1 MGLVMAA
8 CLLALEY
15 LVGARFQSRGV
26 FLLLM
31 VCAGTTVY
39 VGSMLLFARSFV
51 FQQIRD
57 IRRLIPGSAKLF
69 GAGAA

>member
-8 CLLALEY
+8 CLLALDY
-15 LVGARFQSRGV
+15 VVGARFESRSV

-31 VCAGTTVY
+31 VCTGATVY